1 MKYLKR
7 FGKINEDIKTLDE
20 DLDFE
25 TFKDI
30 MTLITDD
37 YNQVDFKNYSDDNF
51 YDCYIL
57 IFNEDFDNTYDM
69 LENISISKSDYYR
82 DLISPIDEPMSF
94 SDIIDSNIIDQIE
107 EKIENIKK
115 FDFTYIVNQQEK
127 FINTLIK
134 IEQEIIPRFTQY
146 KNYYDCMIGFDY
158 NTLRVTFEL
167 EEK

>member
-7 FGKINEDIKTLDE
+7 FGKINEDIKILDE
-20 DLDFE
+20 DLDFD

-37 YNQVDFKNYSDDNF
+37 YNQVKFKNYSDENF
-51 YDCYIL
+51 YDCQIL
-57 IFNEDFDNTYDM
+57 IFNEDFNNTYDM
-69 LENISISKSDYYR
+69 LENISKSDYYR
-82 DLISPIDEPMSF
+82 DLISPIDDPMSF
-94 SDIIDSNIIDQIE
+94 SEIIEANIIDQIE

-115 FDFTYIVNQQEK
+115 FDFTYILNQQEK

-134 IEQEIIPRFTQY
+134 IEQDIIPRFTQY
-146 KNYYDCMIGFDY
+146 KNYYDCMIGYDD
-158 NTLRVTFEL
+158 NKLRVTFEL